1 MWQGGWPDKPLILPT
16 DPPGYWGGP
25 YYGPTPSLPIG
36 TLPAVID
43 TMNLKNLTEWND
55 TLSLRSTMLMLGN
68 DSLILTSNVDTTV
81 LVTKGWTIKN

>member
-1 MWQGGWPDKPLILPT
+1 MKYLFIILLFTSCTVTHVCNCKPTTSPIMWQGGWPDKPLILPT

-36 TLPAVID
+36 ID
-43 TMNLKNLTEWND
+43 TM
-55 TLSLRSTMLMLGN
+55 SLRTLR
-68 DSLILTSNVDTTV
+68 DTTV